1 MTLNSFNAFTVSI
14 KAFCGSILCIILE
27 CSRKGNK
34 KGKYNS
40 HPLPGMQHIF
50 YIADQKQA
58 HTSHIFLVVLFA
70 GSCVIFQKQTLR
82 SRLYPGNSLIDGDSI
97 LVELPCVCSAPY
109 FVKAGFISLLS
120 PDDT

>member
-1 MTLNSFNAFTVSI
+1 MLIDLPYYFALYW
-14 KAFCGSILCIILE
+14 KAVV
-27 CSRKGNK
+27 KPTK
-34 KGKYNS
+34 QGKIQLTPYTRD
-40 HPLPGMQHIF
+40 PTFF

-70 GSCVIFQKQTLR
+70 GSCVIFQKKKTLR
-82 SRLYPGNSLIDGDSI
+82 SRLYPGNSFIDGDSI
-97 LVELPCVCSAPY
+97 LVELPCVCSALY